1 MDVLHSNNSLPII
14 LSGQNA
20 FLTLSIGAVFDTQNR
35 ISSHLNEFCNFL
47 SGHPD
52 IRTSGHTDIRTKQ
65 NAKSE
70 KCEGGKKT
78 STRTRFFRNE
88 CASKYAMLLF
98 YIFHSIYIL
107 LSKKQ
112 KKQKKNMHGSHLA
125 KMGVCSVR
133 LSGCPVVRMSGQNME
148 ET

>member
-14 LSGQNA
+14 LSGQNV
-20 FLTLSIGAVFDTQNR
+20 FLTLTFGAVFDTQNT
-35 ISSHLNEFCNFL
+35 IPSHLNKLCNFL
-47 SGHPD
+47 SGQPD
-52 IRTSGHTDIRTKQ
+52 NRTTGQPDNRTKQ
-65 NAKSE
+65 NTKSE
-70 KCEGGKKT
+70 KCEAGKKT
-78 STRTRFFRNE
+78 PTRTRFFRNE

-112 KKQKKNMHGSHLA
+112 KKQKKNIHGSHLA
-125 KMGVCSVR
+125 KTRVCSVR
-133 LSGCPVVRMSGQNME
+133 LSGCPVVRMSGQNSE

>member
-1 MDVLHSNNSLPII
+1 MDFLHSNNSLPII
-14 LSGQNA
+14 LSGQNV
-20 FLTLSIGAVFDTQNR
+20 FLTLTFGAVFDTQNT
-35 ISSHLNEFCNFL
+35 IPSHLNKLYNFL

-52 IRTSGHTDIRTKQ
+52 IRTSGHPDIRTKQ
-65 NAKSE
+65 NTKSE
-70 KCEGGKKT
+70 KCEAGKKT

-125 KMGVCSVR
+125 KIGVCFVR
-133 LSGCPVVRMSGQNME
+133 MSGCPDVRMSGQNME